1 MENVTYLLREIV
13 SSDNLQIKKIIL
25 EVSTEYGTYDPNL
38 NQVAGSGAGDS
49 ELEDLFNAYNES
61 GAKYWIVEDALTKK
75 ILGGGGYKK
84 LKGASIAEMQK
95 LFLLPEARGQ
105 GLAKQ
110 IIQMILKSS
119 KEDGYRQIY
128 LESASQMKEAIKL
141 YERFGFNHLEKALG
155 NTGHF
160 QCGVFTIKDLGS

>member
-1 MENVTYLLREIV
+1 
-13 SSDNLQIKKIIL
+13 
-25 EVSTEYGTYDPNL
+25 
-38 NQVAGSGAGDS
+38 
-49 ELEDLFNAYNES
+49 
-61 GAKYWIVEDALTKK
+61 
-75 ILGGGGYKK
+75 
-84 LKGASIAEMQK
+84 MQK

-160 QCGVFTIKDLGS
+160 QCGVFMIKDLGS